1 MSAECLLEGEPTSY
15 IRHEVV
21 GCAGSIINVRRRVY
35 EDVARRG
42 GLANVHK
49 ELGVPKICAR
59 GFVGRVHDSETIF
72 RIAVDVGLH
81 ESAAVEVHASRVSGE
96 KRETWTARF
105 MLRLLLEGC

>member
-42 GLANVHK
+42 GLADVNE
-49 ELGVPKICAR
+49 ELGVPEIRAR
-59 GFVGRVHDSETIF
+59 
-72 RIAVDVGLH
+72 
-81 ESAAVEVHASRVSGE
+81 
-96 KRETWTARF
+96 RF
-105 MLRLLLEGC
+105 LRRLDDR